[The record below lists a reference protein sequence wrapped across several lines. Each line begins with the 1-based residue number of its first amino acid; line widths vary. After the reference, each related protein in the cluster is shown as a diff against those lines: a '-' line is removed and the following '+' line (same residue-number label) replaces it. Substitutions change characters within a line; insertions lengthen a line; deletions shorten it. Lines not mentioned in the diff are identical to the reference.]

1 MNPFRANR
9 HKQNAGQG
17 SGSEGI
23 FTDSSADDTPD
34 GSPIANLPVSRLRKT
49 NSDSDDNLRTVNAA
63 GAGGSLVPNGRRDV
77 SPNSASSLS
86 ETDVRRELS
95 FNSYDLPIIREVHSR
110 ANSKKSF
117 GGSSGLSRASS
128 TTKYL
133 IKSLESRLQEQEKQ
147 LAKKDEL
154 VERLVLAMKSD
165 SKENIQQSHELL
177 QGLSHSAPSAIQIA
191 VNTTTETSSDNA
203 VAVQHQ
209 ETQSTDVVIPALS
222 SHPDDSDDSGEKT
235 TPSVPQ
241 NCLIR
246 LFERAAQSKVCVG
259 VVLGC
264 LLTQN
269 FRMRRLLEE
278 KSRKKC
284 LQQRRDN
291 VLIRLKDAITP
302 PP

>member
-1 MNPFRANR
+1 MNPFRSNR
-9 HKQNAGQG
+9 HKQGQG

-23 FTDSSADDTPD
+23 DSSADDTPD
-34 GSPIANLPVSRLRKT
+34 GSPIANLPVSRLRKN
-49 NSDSDDNLRTVNAA
+49 NSDSEDNSRTMNAA
-63 GAGGSLVPNGRRDV
+63 GAGGSFVPNGRRDV

-165 SKENIQQSHELL
+165 SKDNVQQSHELL
-177 QGLSHSAPSAIQIA
+177 QGLSNAAPSAIQIA

-203 VAVQHQ
+203 AAVQHH
-209 ETQSTDVVIPALS
+209 ETQSTDFVIPTIS
-222 SHPDDSDDSGEKT
+222 SHPDSSDDSGDKT
-235 TPSVPQ
+235 PPPVPQ
-241 NCLIR
+241 NCLVR
-246 LFERAAQSKVCVG
+246 LLERAVQSKVCVG
-259 VVLGC
+259 VLLGC
-264 LLTQN
+264 LFTQN
-269 FRMRRLLEE
+269 YRMSRLLQE
-278 KSRKKC
+278 KTRKKC
-284 LQQRRDN
+284 MQQRRDN